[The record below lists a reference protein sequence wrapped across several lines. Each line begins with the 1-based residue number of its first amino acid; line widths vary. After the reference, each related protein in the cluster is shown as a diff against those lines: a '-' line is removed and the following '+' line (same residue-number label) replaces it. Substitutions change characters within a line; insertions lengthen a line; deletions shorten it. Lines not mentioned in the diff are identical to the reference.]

1 MEDAVEQL
9 ARLKSSVTACT
20 VCEELVAC
28 RERAVP
34 GGGHPHCAVMVVSL
48 QPDVTDEHGERGAG
62 TALAEA
68 LADFMP
74 ALATSAGKVYVTTL
88 VKCVGRTGCS
98 LRAPHDSE
106 LDACFHFLSTE
117 LTITTPH
124 YLLAVGEATARYL
137 LGKFFKDQ
145 PPYAP
150 GDSLELRVFDN
161 PAFRIVPVATPQ
173 ELAARD
179 AKARKAYSDKLRALS
194 QVMGL

>member
-9 ARLKSSVTACT
+9 DRLGQTVTACT
-20 VCEELVAC
+20 VCDELVAC

-48 QPDVTDEHGERGAG
+48 QPDLTDEQGGRPGG
-62 TALAEA
+62 SSLVDALAEY
-68 LADFMP
+68 MP
-74 ALATSAGKVYVTTL
+74 AIQSGADKVYVTTL
-88 VKCVGRTGCS
+88 LKCVARTKCV
-98 LRAPHDSE
+98 LRAPRQTE
-106 LDACFHFLSTE
+106 LEACFQFLSKE

-124 YLLAVGEATARYL
+124 YLLAVGEETARYL
-137 LGKFFKDQ
+137 LRRLFKDL
-145 PPYAP
+145 PYKA

-173 ELAARD
+173 ELASRGP
-179 AKARKAYSDKLRALS
+179 KARKDYADKLRALS

>member
-9 ARLKSSVTACT
+9 DRLERAVTACT
-20 VCEELVAC
+20 VCDELVAC

-34 GGGHPHCAVMVVSL
+34 GRGHPHCTVMVVSL
-48 QPDVTDEHGERGAG
+48 QPDVTDEHEGRPGGSSVAAG
-62 TALAEA
+62 LAEY
-68 LADFMP
+68 MP
-74 ALATSAGKVYVTTL
+74 ALETGADNVYVTTL
-88 VKCVGRTGCS
+88 LKCVARTQCA
-98 LRAPHDSE
+98 LRDPRQTE
-106 LDACFHFLSTE
+106 LDACFHFLSKE

-124 YLLAVGEATARYL
+124 YLLAAGEETARYL
-137 LGKFFKDQ
+137 LRRLFKDL
-145 PPYAP
+145 PYKA

-179 AKARKAYSDKLRALS
+179 PKARKDYADKLRALS

>member
-9 ARLKSSVTACT
+9 ERLERSVTACT

-48 QPDVTDEHGERGAG
+48 QPDIADEQGGRAAG
-62 TALAEA
+62 SA
-68 LADFMP
+68 LADALADHMP
-74 ALATSAGKVYVTTL
+74 ALRASANKVYVTTL
-88 VKCVGRTGCS
+88 MKCVARTGCEQ
-98 LRAPHDSE
+98 RPPKAEE
-106 LDACFHFLSTE
+106 LDACFHFLSAE

-124 YLLAVGEATARYL
+124 YLLAVGEDTARYL
-137 LGKFFKDQ
+137 LRKLFKDL
-145 PPYAP
+145 PYKP

-161 PAFRIVPVATPQ
+161 PAFRLVPVATPQ

-179 AKARKAYSDKLRALS
+179 PKARQAYGDKLLRLS